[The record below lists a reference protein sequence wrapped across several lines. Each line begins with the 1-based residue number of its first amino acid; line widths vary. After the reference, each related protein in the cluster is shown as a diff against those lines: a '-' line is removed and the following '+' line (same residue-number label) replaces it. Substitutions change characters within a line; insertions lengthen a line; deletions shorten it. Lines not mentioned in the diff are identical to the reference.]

1 MLLVIDFDLC
11 PTSTPMGVSALI
23 FGGVVG
29 KSILF
34 FAGLIA
40 IFCRKCLF
48 GLFMV
53 GSDEVCCGGLRTGLG
68 LMIVPLDPELL
79 ATV

>member
-40 IFCRKCLF
+40 IFLQKVLVWVVH
-48 GLFMV
+48 GWI
-53 GSDEVCCGGLRTGLG
+53 G
-68 LMIVPLDPELL
+68 
-79 ATV
+79 